1 MFTAVIM
8 ERTVCWDDTLCS
20 PVEFR
25 GRFGEIFCLNLQGK
39 L

>member
-1 MFTAVIM
+1 MLTAVVM
-8 ERTVCWDDTLCS
+8 ERTVCWDATLCS

-25 GRFGEIFCLNLQGK
+25 ERFGEISCLHLQGK